1 MSLVHET
8 IESDIVIDWVNGTVT
23 LFLMEEFIMFTGE
36 KLSLTK
42 IENDFLN

>member
-1 MSLVHET
+1 MSLVNET
-8 IESDIVIDWVNGTVT
+8 KESDIVIDWVNGTVT
-23 LFLMEEFIMFTGE
+23 LLLMEEFIMFTGE